1 MNTNDEIEN
10 ALVSIEELNKRLPC
24 VDNVPT
30 PVVGSYKRLIL
41 AFCTVEL
48 GARSQGGRVFS
59 AAKHIT
65 FIDKGRDFHVYCFS
79 FGAVNDPL
87 LPISSY

>member
-30 PVVGSYKRLIL
+30 PVVGSYKRLIV
-41 AFCTVEL
+41 AFYTVEL
-48 GARSQGGRVFS
+48 GARSQG
-59 AAKHIT
+59 
-65 FIDKGRDFHVYCFS
+65 
-79 FGAVNDPL
+79 
-87 LPISSY
+87 